1 MLRIHSGL
9 QAHSITDV
17 MPHVKPIPPQSDLVV
32 ILIIN
37 FELLKVTEH
46 ALFSVSPR
54 GPVYHAECINLCR
67 GRE

>member
-9 QAHSITDV
+9 QAHSITNA
-17 MPHVKPIPPQSDLVV
+17 MPRVKPIPPQSALVV

-46 ALFSVSPR
+46 VLFFISPPGPSLPRR
-54 GPVYHAECINLCR
+54 GH
-67 GRE
+67 